1 METIKRGRG
10 RPKKVIVHTESA
22 ENDLYVITIKYNGK
36 ETQAT
41 GSSMLEAV
49 KAIKLDDDRFFTKAV
64 LTVIHKDKSYIKMFL
79 PRHLKVLSW
88 GKELNRIVLA
98 KNLSMML

>member
-1 METIKRGRG
+1 MEKRSRG
-10 RPKKVIVHTESA
+10 RPKKVIVHTESV
-22 ENDLYVITIKYNGK
+22 ESNLYVITIKYNGK
-36 ETQAT
+36 EIKVIGSTMLDAT
-41 GSSMLEAV
+41 
-49 KAIKLDDDRFFTKAV
+49 KAIKFDDDRFFTKAV
-64 LTVIHKDKSYIKMFL
+64 LTVTRGEKSYTKMLL